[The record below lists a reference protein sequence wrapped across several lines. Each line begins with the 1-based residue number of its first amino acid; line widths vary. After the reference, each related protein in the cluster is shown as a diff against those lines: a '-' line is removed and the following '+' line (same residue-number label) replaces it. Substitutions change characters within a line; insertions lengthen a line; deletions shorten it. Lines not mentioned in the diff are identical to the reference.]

1 MPDSRWLKYT
11 KRVGEL
17 EAELEDLRAQLRAAR
32 AHKKRPP
39 AAPTAEKTEKAE
51 EAG

>member
-1 MPDSRWLKYT
+1 MPDSRWLKYRR
-11 KRVGEL
+11 RVAEL
-17 EAELEDLRAQLRAAR
+17 EAENEELRAQLKAAR